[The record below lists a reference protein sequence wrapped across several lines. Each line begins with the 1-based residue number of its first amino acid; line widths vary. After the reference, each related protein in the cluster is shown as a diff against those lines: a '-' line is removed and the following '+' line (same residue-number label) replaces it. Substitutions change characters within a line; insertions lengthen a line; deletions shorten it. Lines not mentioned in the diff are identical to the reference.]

1 MKCRIVKVGCV
12 FLGILFLGACAE
24 KKNEVQDVED
34 IVVES
39 DVSDEEEEEEKGIVL
54 HSDVLTQ
61 NGTFEQT
68 WSPDY
73 DSSVWEDSPKL
84 YIYVNITDSS
94 EDSEIPEIEDACNAY
109 LYSNGYDFQVHF
121 ITTSFEE
128 FFNGV
133 GTDQL
138 VKNQQEEGI
147 MIDLYVTGDYSTA
160 VAEERVLELTDYLKT
175 TDGNQIYEHFWNHK
189 VSFHIV
195 FVHKQPH
202 RFSCRWDN
210 AYNLRSSCT
219 HKELC

>member
-73 DSSVWEDSPKL
+73 DSSVWEDSPKHTCQL
-84 YIYVNITDSS
+84 SSGAHRREYV
-94 EDSEIPEIEDACNAY
+94 C
-109 LYSNGYDFQVHF
+109 LF
-121 ITTSFEE
+121 
-128 FFNGV
+128 
-133 GTDQL
+133 L
-138 VKNQQEEGI
+138 
-147 MIDLYVTGDYSTA
+147 
-160 VAEERVLELTDYLKT
+160 LKS
-175 TDGNQIYEHFWNHK
+175 
-189 VSFHIV
+189 SFHLGYHI
-195 FVHKQPH
+195 Q
-202 RFSCRWDN
+202 R
-210 AYNLRSSCT
+210 
-219 HKELC
+219 